1 MKNIQNIQNISDL
14 KTEIASNPEI
24 RQAFKDDPIKASQQ
38 LQEEPIPN
46 TTVYRMVVGALGGA
60 ILLVIIGI
68 VILSLLSAPQPIEA
82 SVSTLFTAIASGA
95 IGALS
100 GLLAPAP
107 KSK

>member
-1 MKNIQNIQNISDL
+1 MNIQNISDL
-14 KTEIASNPEI
+14 KTEIATNATLQ
-24 RQAFKDDPIKASQQ
+24 QAFKDDPVKASQQ
-38 LQEEPIPN
+38 LADEIPN

-68 VILSLLSAPQPIEA
+68 VILSLSAKAIEP